1 LLNFSN
7 IKSYDLQGVKD
18 ILVIVWKSSKN
29 HTICRL
35 IIILFL
41 AILPLLPLYILKLL
55 LDHFAENNDNLN
67 LNYLGILLI
76 GFATV
81 AVSKL
86 ILTNINQYVSSLQ
99 SDLIQ
104 DKMSDILISKAIN
117 LDFEYFDSDSYHDT
131 FQRAINIGG
140 KMPLAVFTSFISFL
154 QNLITLIAIG
164 SLLITLHWSI
174 AIILFFIALPVA
186 FIRHKYT
193 EKTIELRIKQ
203 TQEERKAGYIKRVLT
218 ISEYAKEVRIFDYGK
233 KLLSQFLTLRKRLR
247 KEKRDL
253 YKRQLI
259 GVSFTQ
265 SAEAVAIIG
274 ALSIIIFKAAEGHT
288 SVGDIALYYTAFQK
302 GQSSI
307 NALLKSLV
315 MIHDNK
321 LNIDQIFEFLDLKN
335 NNDLDESLLQKVPT
349 IDSLALHNVSFTYP
363 GTSEQV
369 LTNINMNFERG
380 KIYAFVGENGSGKTT
395 LVKLINR
402 LYKPQSGKI
411 LINNNLDINS
421 FTLSSLR
428 EKISVI
434 FQYFSKYNFSI
445 KQNISLSNYNQK
457 VDENKIIRAAQLSKA
472 NSFIQRFNEKLET
485 KLGRS
490 FRYGKELSG
499 GQWQKIALARAF
511 YKNADFLILDE
522 PTSFIDPISE
532 DEIFNNLREIGKD
545 KILILITH
553 RIYNLKAVDE
563 IIVMDKGK
571 IVESGNHNNL
581 INKQGLYKR
590 MFEKQD
596 H

>member
-1 LLNFSN
+1 MLNFSN